1 MQGLWAKTAASGF
14 RMTERTLPGRYGLPF
29 GNRDSLRSIHPP
41 PAGVSLRAWR
51 PARHLRGGG
60 LPGLILWGATTRRAI
75 PCVGAAWGRPPGA
88 GFPPGGR
95 SPSGGACPAGA
106 KTISFSAEKE
116 TVLDSKEKV
125 RPVYGALVLG
135 KRRLASLRTV
145 WGPAPAVTAMPW
157 WNRDRLWFYLAAA
170 WRCHSRGRVRHG
182 APSSP
187 HLAFSR
193 SAARE
198 APDHPGPERG
208 TRRRRAD
215 RTKACP
221 CS

>member
-1 MQGLWAKTAASGF
+1 MLPLSRGRLPAAGRSPSGGKDHFFFRGKRNGPSPQRKRGARSMQGLWAKTAASGF

-125 RPVYGALVLG
+125 RPVYGWFVVDHGGFRLYALFGDQPRPLRPSHSG
-135 KRRLASLRTV
+135 TGERR
-145 WGPAPAVTAMPW
+145 
-157 WNRDRLWFYLAAA
+157 
-170 WRCHSRGRVRHG
+170 
-182 APSSP
+182 
-187 HLAFSR
+187 
-193 SAARE
+193 
-198 APDHPGPERG
+198 
-208 TRRRRAD
+208 
-215 RTKACP
+215 
-221 CS
+221 